1 MNAPPK
7 ILWKCAEHLLD
18 NVHPSRFNNSP
29 PSKASSRWEFLGAS
43 WRPLDTRQRLAI
55 FSHALSRQAKR
66 VKTVSASAS
75 NINDFWWM
83 WPRQQQGCRPIDF
96 STVRSQRIAS
106 RREKTEE
113 ESRRRR
119 EEEAT
124 KVTHESQDDRRF
136 SERHEG
142 GNSTRLGL
150 VNHSHP
156 NSSTSFLDSKL
167 YETERGSIQ
176 HSCDFSYKQSS
187 NECFN
192 FYEFCSKIYSI
203 YDKEAC

>member
-1 MNAPPK
+1 MSTRRDSTIRHRRRRRGLLRISRG
-7 ILWKCAEHLLD
+7 ILAAAR
-18 NVHPSRFNNSP
+18 HP
-29 PSKASSRWEFLGAS
+29 G
-43 WRPLDTRQRLAI
+43 QRLEI
-55 FSHALSRQAKR
+55 SSHALSRQAKR
-66 VKTVSASAS
+66 VKTGPASAS

-83 WPRQQQGCRPIDF
+83 WPRQQQACRPIDF
-96 STVRSQRIAS
+96 STVRSQRTAS
-106 RREKTEE
+106 RRREDR
-113 ESRRRR
+113 SRR

-142 GNSTRLGL
+142 ENPTRLGL

-176 HSCDFSYKQSS
+176 HSWDFNYKQSS

-192 FYEFCSKIYSI
+192 FYEFCSKIYYI